1 MKKVFDYMEWDYDIH
16 KSQKFLHQDN
26 YCRIDH
32 PLDGN
37 DMVAAINKIVEKEL
51 WNDFEHD
58 VVNYY
63 WKDETADRSIMP
75 WIFGNPQNFFK
86 LMEVWLLKG
95 RSEK

>member
-1 MKKVFDYMEWDYDIH
+1 MKKVFDYMSWDYR
-16 KSQKFLHQDN
+16 N
-26 YCRIDH
+26 GIDH

-51 WNDFEHD
+51 WNDFVHD

>member
-1 MKKVFDYMEWDYDIH
+1 MKKVFDYMGWDYDIYRT
-16 KSQKFLHQDN
+16 QKFLN
-26 YCRIDH
+26 NGIDH

-51 WNDFEHD
+51 WNDFVHD
-58 VVNYY
+58 AVNYY

-75 WIFGNPQNFFK
+75 WLFGNPQNFFK

>member
-1 MKKVFDYMEWDYDIH
+1 MMKKVFDYMSWDYR
-16 KSQKFLHQDN
+16 N
-26 YCRIDH
+26 GIDH

-75 WIFGNPQNFFK
+75 WLFGNPQNFFK
-86 LMEVWLLKG
+86 LMEAWVN
-95 RSEK
+95 EKVD

>member
-1 MKKVFDYMEWDYDIH
+1 MKKVFDYMGWDYDIYRT
-16 KSQKFLHQDN
+16 QKFLN
-26 YCRIDH
+26 NGIDH

-37 DMVAAINKIVEKEL
+37 DMVEAINKIVEKEL